1 MKKKKRQLV
10 PNSYIIIMLAF
21 LYIPIMVMIALSF
34 NQSAISSVWGGFP
47 GLVQNLVP
55 ETGCDQSGMDY
66 GPCNR
71 HQHPGVCITGNIG
84 SHRLLQ
90 IRF

>member
-1 MKKKKRQLV
+1 MKKKRQLV

-47 GLVQNLVP
+47 WIG
-55 ETGCDQSGMDY
+55 TK
-66 GPCNR
+66 PCSR
-71 HQHPGVCITGNIG
+71 D
-84 SHRLLQ
+84 RM
-90 IRF
+90 